1 MKIKGIKT
9 ESLEKVINAYYQ
21 ANKEV
26 IDVWQELM
34 IAAQTDIEL
43 NLPTQEPSTD
53 EESVPEIENSVSEK
67 VNSIEDQLFEKA
79 KESE

>member
-9 ESLEKVINAYYQ
+9 ESLEKVVNAFYQ

-34 IAAQTDIEL
+34 IAAQTDIEV
-43 NLPTQEPSTD
+43 NIPEQ
-53 EESVPEIENSVSEK
+53 ESVPEIENSVSEK